1 MKHLKLLMILA
12 AVTILSG
19 LISAAAYNSLVSSVS
34 RANTSASTSQPLQLQ
49 ILSPEENYTYG
60 TYNGPLNI
68 TADEAAHI
76 TTYSLELPVNITS
89 NNATAKI
96 TYSLDGAENVTF
108 NENTT
113 VVISLTYGV
122 HSITVYGFENQSKVG
137 ESKNVTF
144 TVGFG
149 YISTLKLSMAQVQET
164 ISYFES
170 RGLKVEVLDQSKPQ
184 NLLYAGSV
192 DVVSKEDLANFAI
205 ANRINVIYKVLDS
218 NYVGFYADYY
228 NNSFSLLPIIYTYS
242 ANIR

>member
-1 MKHLKLLMILA
+1 MKHPKLLISLVVIA
-12 AVTILSG
+12 LLSG
-19 LISAAAYNSLVSSVS
+19 LILAAAYNNFSNNVSN
-34 RANTSASTSQPLQLQ
+34 ANTAVSTSQPLQLQ

-76 TTYSLELPVNITS
+76 TTYSLKLPLNITA

-113 VVISLTYGV
+113 AAINLTYGI
-122 HSITVYGFENQSKVG
+122 HSITVYGFEDQGKVG

-149 YISTLKLSMAQVQET
+149 YQSTLKLSMEQVQET
-164 ISYFES
+164 ISYFED
-170 RGLKVEVLDQSKPQ
+170 RGLKVQVLDESKPQ

-192 DVVSKEDLANFAI
+192 DMVSKEDWANFAV
-205 ANRINVIYKVLDS
+205 ANRINVIYEVLDS
-218 NYVGFYADYY
+218 NYVGFCADYY
-228 NNSFSLLPIIYTYS
+228 NNYFLPTVYTYS
-242 ANIR
+242 VTVS